1 MNKSVLSFFPFF
13 LLSTTNTFSLIYFFL
28 SLLLH
33 HFLQRFFFDFNDHP
47 NNMYFFIYMLHFF
60 PCETFTSLSLFIQNF
75 AFYCIAL
82 SSAFFLLSHCN
93 SGVPPKDKFQ
103 YGLFVYIY
111 KYTCLLMVMI
121 MMIFS

>member
-1 MNKSVLSFFPFF
+1 MNKSVLSFSPFF
-13 LLSTTNTFSLIYFFL
+13 FFQQQTRSRLYIFFSPYCSTTFSKDFFL
-28 SLLLH
+28 TSMIIQTICIFYL
-33 HFLQRFFFDFNDHP
+33 
-47 NNMYFFIYMLHFF
+47 YVAFF

-75 AFYCIAL
+75 AFYCIAV

-93 SGVPPKDKFQ
+93 IEVPPKDKFQ